1 MLLKNKT
8 AIITGSN
15 KGIGEK
21 ILETFSKNGANVFA
35 CSRIVDKKF
44 KNQIVKIE
52 KKYSNKITPIKLDL
66 QNSEEIKKS
75 ANEIISLAKNIDILV
90 NNAGIIYT
98 SLFSMTSQKK
108 FKEIFDINFF
118 SQLEFSQYLI
128 KTMIRQKR
136 GNIIFISSTSGIDS
150 NIGRSAYSASKGAI
164 IVNAKTMAR
173 ELGAYQIRVNSI
185 APGLTKTLMMS
196 KNTNSENIKK
206 YIDSTSLKRAAM
218 PQEIANSALFLA
230 SDLSSYITG
239 QTFYIDG
246 GISLN

>member
-21 ILETFSKNGANVFA
+21 ILETFSKNGANIFA

-52 KKYSNKITPIKLDL
+52 KKYSNKIIPIKLDL

-75 ANEIISLAKNIDILV
+75 ANEIISQAKNIDILV
-90 NNAGIIYT
+90 NNAGTIYT
-98 SLFSMTSQKK
+98 SLFSMTNQKK

-173 ELGAYQIRVNSI
+173 ELGTYQIRVNSI

-196 KNTNSENIKK
+196 KNTNLENIKK

-239 QTFYIDG
+239 QTLRVDG
-246 GISLN
+246 GI

>member
-239 QTFYIDG
+239 QTLRVDG
-246 GISLN
+246 GI

>member
-1 MLLKNKT
+1 
-8 AIITGSN
+8 
-15 KGIGEK
+15 
-21 ILETFSKNGANVFA
+21 
-35 CSRIVDKKF
+35 
-44 KNQIVKIE
+44 
-52 KKYSNKITPIKLDL
+52 
-66 QNSEEIKKS
+66 
-75 ANEIISLAKNIDILV
+75 
-90 NNAGIIYT
+90 
-98 SLFSMTSQKK
+98 
-108 FKEIFDINFF
+108 
-118 SQLEFSQYLI
+118 
-128 KTMIRQKR
+128 MIRQKR

-230 SDLSSYITG
+230 SDLSSYINGET
-239 QTFYIDG
+239 IHVNG
-246 GISLN
+246 GLYMA

>member
-21 ILETFSKNGANVFA
+21 ILETFSKNGANIFA

-52 KKYSNKITPIKLDL
+52 KKYSNKIIPIKLDL

-75 ANEIISLAKNIDILV
+75 ANEIISQAKNIDILV
-90 NNAGIIYT
+90 NNAGTIYT

-173 ELGAYQIRVNSI
+173 ELGTYQIRVNSI

-196 KNTNSENIKK
+196 KNTNLENIKK

-239 QTFYIDG
+239 QTLRVDG
-246 GISLN
+246 GI

>member
-21 ILETFSKNGANVFA
+21 ILETFSKNGENIIA

-52 KKYSNKITPIKLDL
+52 KKYSNKIIPIKLDL

-75 ANEIISLAKNIDILV
+75 ANEIISQAKNIDL
-90 NNAGIIYT
+90 
-98 SLFSMTSQKK
+98 
-108 FKEIFDINFF
+108 
-118 SQLEFSQYLI
+118 
-128 KTMIRQKR
+128 
-136 GNIIFISSTSGIDS
+136 
-150 NIGRSAYSASKGAI
+150 
-164 IVNAKTMAR
+164 
-173 ELGAYQIRVNSI
+173 
-185 APGLTKTLMMS
+185 
-196 KNTNSENIKK
+196 ENIKK

-239 QTFYIDG
+239 QTLRVDG
-246 GISLN
+246 GI